1 MARKITQLES
11 NYVNLDRLPRKNNG
25 KIDWLKSINCDID
38 FVYCNI
44 SGIIKITN
52 VKREKDITI
61 LAITYGDKTIDI
73 KTANLKRCQ
82 LGKLLAC
89 NDADNILIKWFYNI
103 GDNIIDDLYIIDRK
117 IINAKQYYKIS
128 CKRCGFKSQGHY
140 VVKNKELKHIDEY
153 WCLVTTLKELK
164 GCPCC
169 FEKKSS
175 IVVTGINDIET
186 TDPWMVE
193 YFANKDDV
201 KKYSSCSNFPI
212 LMKCPDCGYER
223 LYEPSSLKTYTHL
236 PCSCNDNYSLP
247 NKFSYFVFKEMKNIQ
262 NYQREYNPDW
272 LKPYSYDNYF
282 EYKNKK
288 FVVEMDG
295 ALGHGKKT
303 FGSNKR
309 DVDGLK
315 RDNIKDALAKEH
327 NITVIRIDS
336 EKSDL
341 NYLKENMLKTLS
353 NIVDLSTV
361 DWQYV
366 YEKATS
372 NIVKNVCEYAKENY
386 KFVGNKKIESNYIED
401 ISLKFDIAKPTVVRF
416 LKIGRD
422 LGWCTYIT
430 CWERSKTIEDK
441 VYELYQQDRNQGYE
455 DIARK
460 LGVEIWDV
468 ANATNKLIKNNKIIA
483 RRKYVQNKGN

>member
-1 MARKITQLES
+1 MEFR
-11 NYVNLDRLPRKNNG
+11 
-25 KIDWLKSINCDID
+25 
-38 FVYCNI
+38 YCNI
-44 SGIIKITN
+44 FGILTIKDVRRKDNITFLTISYN
-52 VKREKDITI
+52 NKTLDIRQS
-61 LAITYGDKTIDI
+61 
-73 KTANLKRCQ
+73 NLMQCR
-82 LGKLLAC
+82 LGKLLSNKDE
-89 NDADNILIKWFYNI
+89 NDILIKWIYNI
-103 GDNIIDDLYIIDRK
+103 GDNVIDDVYVIGRK
-117 IINAKQYYKIS
+117 IISAKQYYKVS
-128 CKRCGFKSQGHY
+128 CKRCGFVSQNHY

-153 WCLVTTLKELK
+153 WCLSTTLKELK

-169 FEKKSS
+169 SEKKSS
-175 IVVTGINDIET
+175 IVVTGINDIDT
-186 TDPWMVE
+186 TDHWMVK
-193 YFANKDDV
+193 YFANKDDA

-223 LYEPSSLKTYTHL
+223 LYEPSNLKTYKHL

-247 NKFSYFVFKEMKNIQ
+247 NKFSYFVFKGIKIIQ

-282 EYKNKK
+282 EYENKK
-288 FVVEMDG
+288 YVVEMDG
-295 ALGHGKKT
+295 ALGHGKKS
-303 FGSNKR
+303 FGSKKS
-309 DVDGLK
+309 DIDGLK
-315 RDNIKDALAKEH
+315 RDNIKDAIAKEH
-327 NITVIRIDS
+327 NITVIRINS

-341 NYLKENMLKTLS
+341 NYLKENMLKMLS
-353 NIVDLSTV
+353 NIVDLSVV

-386 KFVGNKKIESNYIED
+386 KFVGNKKIESKYIEN

-430 CWERSKTIEDK
+430 YWEKSKIIEDK

-455 DIARK
+455 DIAQK

-468 ANATNKLIKNNKIIA
+468 ANATKKLIKNNKIIA
-483 RRKYVQNKGN
+483 RRKYV